1 MTNDKLYQLM
11 RERMREVAVV
21 PPQTIGPFT
30 PLYKRVVPQLKWQP
44 WRSVAVISFFGTPL
58 LYLVFGAR
66 VVKLA
71 SLLQYGF

>member
-1 MTNDKLYQLM
+1 MTNDALYQLM
-11 RERMREVAVV
+11 KQRMQEVAVV
-21 PPQTIGPFT
+21 PPQTVGPLT
-30 PLYKRVVPQLKWQP
+30 PLYKRVIPQLKSQP
-44 WRSVAVISFFGTPL
+44 WRSVGALSFVFTVL